1 VHDVLD
7 LRDIVVDEW
16 RELDVSGY
24 DVASLRDPVW
34 EAAAAGDEPRLRD
47 LLAALRR
54 TPRRAGWRYDEPSDP
69 AEILAALG
77 APAAGAPWAGEAE
90 ELRDRLHGAW
100 LARCVGCV
108 MGKPVEGLPRPVLRT
123 YLRAAGAWPLRDY
136 VPLLDPLPAGVERLH
151 ESAPDAAK
159 GRFDASP
166 RDDDTD
172 YTVLGLHL
180 LETYGRDLAAADV
193 ASEWLDRLPFTQTFT
208 AERATYRNL
217 VRGVRVASAATVD
230 NPYREWIGA
239 LIRAD
244 AFGYASPGDPEAAA
258 RLALVDASLSHLGN
272 GIYGEMWAAALVAS
286 AFTAA
291 DVREAL
297 EVARSWVP
305 PHTRLRE
312 AQDLVLGLHDRG
324 AGWEEAEA
332 ALDERLGHYDW
343 VHTINNAAGIAAALL
358 WGEGD
363 LVRSAALTIGLGWD
377 TDSSAATVGS
387 VLGAMQGTA
396 CVPARLAEPLNDTL
410 RSAIRDFDRSR
421 ISALAERTLAV
432 ALAPDEVPG

>member
-7 LRDIVVDEW
+7 PRDIVVDEW

-24 DVASLRDPVW
+24 DVAALREPVY
-34 EAAAAGDEPRLRD
+34 AAAADNDVPRLLA
-47 LLAALRR
+47 LLEQLRQA
-54 TPRRAGWRYDEPSDP
+54 PRLPGWRYEEPSEP
-69 AEILAALG
+69 SEILAALEG
-77 APAAGAPWAGEAE
+77 AEPAVPWKDGADA
-90 ELRDRLHGAW
+90 LRDRLHGAW
-100 LARCVGCV
+100 LARCAACV
-108 MGKPVEGLPRPVLRT
+108 MGKPIEGLPRPVLRA
-123 YLRAAGAWPLRDY
+123 YLRAAGAWPQRDY
-136 VPLLDPLPAGVERLH
+136 VPLLDPLPDGVERLH
-151 ESAPDAAK
+151 ESAPFAAK

-180 LETYGRDLAAADV
+180 LETYGLDLTAEHV

-217 VRGVRVASAATVD
+217 VRGVPAALAATVE

-244 AFGYASPGDPEAAA
+244 AFGYASPGDPDGAA
-258 RLALVDASLSHLGN
+258 RLALADASLSHLGN
-272 GIYGEMWAAALVAS
+272 GIYGEMWAAALVAA

-297 EVARSWVP
+297 EIARTYTPAAS
-305 PHTRLRE
+305 RLRE
-312 AQDLVLGLHDRG
+312 AQDLVLGLHARG
-324 AGWEEAEA
+324 AAWEEAEA
-332 ALDERLGHYDW
+332 TLDERLGHYDW

-358 WGEGD
+358 WGGND
-363 LVRSAALTIGLGWD
+363 LVKSAALTIGLGWD

-387 VLGAMQGTA
+387 VLGAMQGA
-396 CVPARLAEPLNDTL
+396 AVVPGYLAEPLNDTL

-421 ISALAERTLAV
+421 ISALADRTLAV
-432 ALAPDEVPG
+432 ALAASEVSR